1 MANLNYIIEF
11 SFCTK
16 CCTYVWENVNLNT
29 EIHCHFT
36 YCIAILHITLQIEF
50 CYTYA
55 SMYNTVSHVYYFYIL
70 GGVKFTYVVSTT
82 RCIYTCPVSSGMR
95 PRPPPEVVRE
105 IGFILQNA

>member
-1 MANLNYIIEF
+1 MANLNYIIEFSF

-36 YCIAILHITLQIEF
+36 YCIDILHITLQIEF

-55 SMYNTVSHVYYFYIL
+55 SIL
-70 GGVKFTYVVSTT
+70 FWVLIVVVPLLFMEGQ
-82 RCIYTCPVSSGMR
+82 RALR
-95 PRPPPEVVRE
+95 
-105 IGFILQNA
+105 FHQNILNCVLKMNEGLTSLEQHEGE

>member
-1 MANLNYIIEF
+1 MANINYITEFSF

-36 YCIAILHITLQIEF
+36 YCIAILHITFQTEF

-55 SMYNTVSHVYYFYIL
+55 STHHHLGLFVKMRGTAFTIGLTETLRSQLYKVHIPLRLIL
-70 GGVKFTYVVSTT
+70 GGLCLINDCLTY
-82 RCIYTCPVSSGMR
+82 
-95 PRPPPEVVRE
+95 
-105 IGFILQNA
+105 L

>member
-1 MANLNYIIEF
+1 MANLNYIIEFSF

-55 SMYNTVSHVYYFYIL
+55 SIDP
-70 GGVKFTYVVSTT
+70 VKLYDSFVNRTSLIVF
-82 RCIYTCPVSSGMR
+82 CCHIYQRTIIRTMGLAAYECFM
-95 PRPPPEVVRE
+95 
-105 IGFILQNA
+105 NDT